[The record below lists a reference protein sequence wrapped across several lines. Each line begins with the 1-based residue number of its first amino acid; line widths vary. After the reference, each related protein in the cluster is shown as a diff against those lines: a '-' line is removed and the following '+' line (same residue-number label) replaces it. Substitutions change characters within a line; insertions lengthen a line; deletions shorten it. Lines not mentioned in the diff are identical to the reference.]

1 MDLVIRQNPP
11 KSLKVFHTLYS
22 SGKTY
27 TEEEIEWNE
36 VSKEFFQISSQI
48 FYRSSKQCRERWMN
62 HLDPNK
68 VKGMW
73 APEQDL
79 ILLQFVQ
86 EKGKKWSQIVKD
98 LDGCKT

>member
-1 MDLVIRQNPP
+1 
-11 KSLKVFHTLYS
+11 
-22 SGKTY
+22 
-27 TEEEIEWNE
+27 
-36 VSKEFFQISSQI
+36 
-48 FYRSSKQCRERWMN
+48 MN

-79 ILLQFVQ
+79 ILLKFVQ